1 MKIQR
6 LHSYLV
12 HPAKALAEKPEVR
25 GTVVQSNSSLFPM
38 LQRLFDGAARECRHA
53 IAFVPD
59 TPGVQK
65 NECLEDIANYS
76 KQKTLAAGR
85 KVAERLQR
93 VTTLRSGM
101 GLLFLI
107 TGQEGGTQKTVVS
120 RFPAEQGVLA
130 EEKGNS
136 LTVEF
141 LEKVF
146 MKSATS
152 YKAATFSGATPLH
165 DYWKGHAV
173 DKQINNAESAISE
186 YWIRDFLCADFLT
199 PGELGT
205 RRFASAMRDAISRTP
220 NVATKIE
227 LSAACQLL
235 KSFDRRVMSAKELL
249 NQLGLSP
256 EAQQAVKGNFSK
268 GRLFE
273 EQFRFVAT
281 ESAKLL
287 AFKTVELDNGGM
299 LSALS
304 DQFDRVFEQQQLKT
318 KNAIRFTTEGVVVA
332 ERFRKG
338 RV

>member
-12 HPAKALAEKPEVR
+12 HPAKALTEKPAVR
-25 GTVVQSNSSLFPM
+25 GTAVQPNSSLFPM
-38 LQRLFDGAARECRHA
+38 LQRLFDGADRECRHA

-65 NECLEDIANYS
+65 NECLEDIARYCQ
-76 KQKTLAAGR
+76 QKTLAAGR
-85 KVAERLQR
+85 KVAERLQK

-107 TGQEGGTQKTVVS
+107 TGQENGKQKTVVS

-152 YKAATFSGATPLH
+152 YKAATFSGAAPPL

-173 DKQINNAESAISE
+173 DKQINNPESTISE

-205 RRFASAMRDAISRTP
+205 RRFASAMREAISKTP
-220 NVATKIE
+220 NVTTKAE
-227 LSAACQLL
+227 LSAACLL
-235 KSFDRRVMSAKELL
+235 LNSFDRRVMSAKELL
-249 NQLGLSP
+249 NQLGLSAV
-256 EAQQAVKGNFSK
+256 AQEAVKAKFSK
-268 GRLFE
+268 GRLFD
-273 EQFRFVAT
+273 EQFRFVAN

-304 DQFDRVFEQQQLKT
+304 DQFDRVFEQKRIAN

-338 RV
+338 KV